1 MNRNVCLSF
10 LKICLFSHQLLMCVR
25 LFPVCVCAR
34 VPESE
39 CVSVCVCLGG
49 IEHNEYGKAVG
60 RDN

>member
-1 MNRNVCLSF
+1 MFVLLKNLPALSSVAYVCAFVS
-10 LKICLFSHQLLMCVR
+10 C
-25 LFPVCVCAR
+25 VCVCAR